1 MLRFNVSARFSSFL
15 NYVLSLLFYHR
26 RTLYNALNIVPK
38 NTTSAFNPPYLLFS
52 PLPSYCTALHCTA
65 RYVSA
70 KAKGRA
76 DLDWSAIGMDIS
88 ETAGIDVSKDVARNI
103 QDVKDGRTY

>member
-1 MLRFNVSARFSSFL
+1 MSVALGISFW
-15 NYVLSLLFYHR
+15 NRVLWLYIRLF
-26 RTLYNALNIVPK
+26 LI
-38 NTTSAFNPPYLLFS
+38 
-52 PLPSYCTALHCTA
+52 YCRCCN

-88 ETAGIDVSKDVARNI
+88 EAAGIDVSKDVDRNI

>member
-1 MLRFNVSARFSSFL
+1 VPQCTVC
-15 NYVLSLLFYHR
+15 VL
-26 RTLYNALNIVPK
+26 
-38 NTTSAFNPPYLLFS
+38 TSAITCIAFD
-52 PLPSYCTALHCTA
+52 

-76 DLDWSAIGMDIS
+76 DLDWSAIGMDIA
-88 ETAGIDVSKDVARNI
+88 ETAGVDVSKDVARNL

>member
-1 MLRFNVSARFSSFL
+1 MC
-15 NYVLSLLFYHR
+15 
-26 RTLYNALNIVPK
+26 RT
-38 NTTSAFNPPYLLFS
+38 AFF
-52 PLPSYCTALHCTA
+52 C

>member
-1 MLRFNVSARFSSFL
+1 MPKVGADITGFTPHIPGWQIHCLSCL
-15 NYVLSLLFYHR
+15 NAVCSCAVQSVD
-26 RTLYNALNIVPK
+26 T
-38 NTTSAFNPPYLLFS
+38 NPLFS
-52 PLPSYCTALHCTA
+52 ALRVYPVSA

>member
-1 MLRFNVSARFSSFL
+1 MFTVFGGLYTSTDIAILFI
-15 NYVLSLLFYHR
+15 VLYIL
-26 RTLYNALNIVPK
+26 LNI
-38 NTTSAFNPPYLLFS
+38 LLNVILY
-52 PLPSYCTALHCTA
+52 PR

-88 ETAGIDVSKDVARNI
+88 EDAGIDVSKDLARNKK
-103 QDVKDGRTY
+103 DVLEGNTY

>member
-1 MLRFNVSARFSSFL
+1 VLR
-15 NYVLSLLFYHR
+15 
-26 RTLYNALNIVPK
+26 
-38 NTTSAFNPPYLLFS
+38 
-52 PLPSYCTALHCTA
+52 A

-76 DLDWSAIGMDIS
+76 DLDWSAIGMDIA
-88 ETAGIDVSKDVARNI
+88 ETAGVDVSEDVARNL

>member
-1 MLRFNVSARFSSFL
+1 ML
-15 NYVLSLLFYHR
+15 LL
-26 RTLYNALNIVPK
+26 P
-38 NTTSAFNPPYLLFS
+38 
-52 PLPSYCTALHCTA
+52 ALHPCVISHLTSNSFCNSCCYFCYLCH

-88 ETAGIDVSKDVARNI
+88 EAAGIDVSKDVSRNI